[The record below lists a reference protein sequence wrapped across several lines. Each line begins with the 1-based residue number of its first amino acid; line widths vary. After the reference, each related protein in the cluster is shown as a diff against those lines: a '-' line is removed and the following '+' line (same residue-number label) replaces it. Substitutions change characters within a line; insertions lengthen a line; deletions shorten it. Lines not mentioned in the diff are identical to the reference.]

1 VVRSRLTIVLALL
14 LVAPNLVVAWSAT
27 ASARPRVLAQ
37 DVGEGEEDAQPGE
50 DQQTGESEDE
60 EGAGQ
65 QDPEAQTDPGE
76 GEEAEAEVG
85 PPWTYQMAR
94 LGLLMAVGVLA
105 ALGLM
110 YWRLVIR
117 RARGV
122 A

>member
-1 VVRSRLTIVLALL
+1 MVRSRLLIVFALL
-14 LVAPNLVVAWSAT
+14 LGGVNLAAIAT
-27 ASARPRVLAQ
+27 PASADEQVFAQ

-50 DQQTGESEDE
+50 EQQTGESEDE

-65 QDPEAQTDPGE
+65 QDPETQTDPGE
-76 GEEAEAEVG
+76 GEEAGTETG

-94 LGLLMAVGVLA
+94 AGLLMGFLVLA
-105 ALGLM
+105 FIGLL

-117 RARGV
+117 RARGT

>member
-1 VVRSRLTIVLALL
+1 LVRSRLTIVLALL
-14 LVAPNLVVAWSAT
+14 LVAANLLAVT
-27 ASARPRVLAQ
+27 APAAAGPRVLAQ

-50 DQQTGESEDE
+50 EQQTGESEDE

-65 QDPEAQTDPGE
+65 QDPETQTEPGAEE
-76 GEEAEAEVG
+76 GAESETG

-94 LGLLMAVGVLA
+94 VGLLMGLLMLA
-105 ALGLM
+105 AIGLL

-117 RARGV
+117 RARGT